1 MGMDYNQ
8 LQLDMVFML
17 AGSHSFS
24 RIVHGAG
31 SISLQENPNPDASRW
46 DPPPYNTLPW
56 KALCTSVLQ
65 DRMQCLKSQATLSQF
80 LKAPASWTK

>member
-1 MGMDYNQ
+1 
-8 LQLDMVFML
+8 ML